1 LAKRR
6 DEDDKLT
13 KPTMMRV
20 RVLKCRETGD
30 TGPAD
35 LLDYNRATGR
45 IELVEAQCPFDIAD
59 DGGSKDF

>member
-1 LAKRR
+1 LAKR
-6 DEDDKLT
+6 EDDLLK
-13 KPTMMRV
+13 KPTQMLL

-45 IELVEAQCPFDIAD
+45 IELVEQQCPFDIAD

>member
-1 LAKRR
+1 ML
-6 DEDDKLT
+6 L
-13 KPTMMRV
+13 

-45 IELVEAQCPFDIAD
+45 IELVEQQCPFDIAD